1 MRKGQN
7 TQASRCRAQINSLA
21 EEINKLSQRL
31 ISKRSLIK
39 GTIYDS
45 RRRCGYKN
53 CKCAKSGQLHSSP
66 VLSFSHKGKAKSV
79 GLSKYSSEEF
89 QEIKRRVE
97 DYRQFRQCRAKIVQY
112 FSELVEQINS
122 LEEALLTEVSPARK
136 ISKGGVD
143 RNDRKKR

>member
-1 MRKGQN
+1 MRKEQN
-7 TQASRCRAQINSLA
+7 TQASKCRAQINSLA
-21 EEINKLSQRL
+21 EKINKLSQQV

-53 CKCAKSGQLHSSP
+53 CKCAKGGQLHSSP

-79 GLSKYSSEEF
+79 GLSKYFPEDF
-89 QEIKRRVE
+89 QKIKRRVE
-97 DYRQFRQCRAKIVQY
+97 DYRQFRQSRAKIVQY
-112 FSELVEQINS
+112 FSELIDQINS
-122 LEEALLTEVSPARK
+122 LEESLLIEVTPARK
-136 ISKGGVD
+136 LSKGGID